1 MTNISTTEDSR
12 LAIII
17 RLERLAMAARYL
29 AMAALLSLFMLGQF
43 EESVRNVALVT
54 AVVLLHNGFVH
65 TVLWTRRYGLFQ
77 TPMNFLV
84 HLLMSTLVVLF
95 TGAENSD
102 FFVLYLFMLIGYT
115 AYSRRY
121 GMILLV
127 AVICCLSYG
136 AVFAVE
142 WFLKDLDLPLGIVSV
157 KLFSILIC
165 GWLVA
170 NISELLRLA
179 EDAAHD
185 RARELESSEAAL
197 RMILDS
203 TADPIMVYDEDENV
217 TDVNN
222 RACEFLKMPRDD
234 IIGRRFRTF
243 LFDDGTLDSMLAEVH
258 AKGDHHGE
266 QIFID
271 ADGHEWTVELHM
283 RSFRHGN
290 QGFFVVVAHDVT
302 EQKNLQEAAR
312 MANVNLARLNREL
325 QQVNV
330 LKTGLIKMVSQKLR
344 SPLTAILGYLD
355 LLLDEELGEL
365 LPEQRKGL
373 QTCRRS
379 TQRIFKLLDESFGDR
394 PGETMVGMPGTH
406 EGVLPARP
414 THLDSL

>member
-1 MTNISTTEDSR
+1 MTHVVTNQDSR

-17 RLERLAMAARYL
+17 KLERLAMAGRYL
-29 AMAALLSLFMLGQF
+29 AMMALLSLFMLGQF
-43 EESVRNVALVT
+43 EENLRNVALVT
-54 AVVLLHNGFVH
+54 VVVLAHNVFVH
-65 TVLWTRRYGLFQ
+65 TVLWTRRYSLFQ

-84 HLLMSTLVVLF
+84 HLLMSTLVIVF
-95 TGAENSD
+95 TGVENSD

-127 AVICCLSYG
+127 ALICCVSYG
-136 AVFAVE
+136 AVLAAE
-142 WFLKDLDLPLGIVSV
+142 WFLEGLDLPPGVVTL

-170 NISELLRLA
+170 NISELLRIA

-185 RARELESSEAAL
+185 RARELQSSEAAL

-203 TADPIMVYDEDENV
+203 TADPILVYDEDEKL
-217 TDVNN
+217 TDVNH
-222 RACEFLKMPRDD
+222 RACEFLKMTREEM
-234 IIGRRFRTF
+234 IGRPFRTV
-243 LFDDGTLDSMLAEVH
+243 LFDDGTLDSILAEVH

-271 ADGHEWTVELHM
+271 ADGHEWTVDLHM

-302 EQKNLQEAAR
+302 EQKNLQETAR
-312 MANVNLARLNREL
+312 LANVNLARLNREL
-325 QQVNV
+325 QQVNE
-330 LKTGLIKMVSQKLR
+330 LKTGLIRMVSQKLR

-365 LPEQRKGL
+365 LPEQRKSL

-379 TQRIFKLLDESFGDR
+379 TLRIFKLLDESFGGR
-394 PGETMVGMPGTH
+394 PADLTSVEP
-406 EGVLPARP
+406 EPRDKAFPASP

>member
-1 MTNISTTEDSR
+1 MTSISPTEDSR

-17 RLERLAMAARYL
+17 RLERLAMAGRYL
-29 AMAALLSLFMLGQF
+29 AMVALLSLFMLGQF
-43 EESVRNVALVT
+43 DESGRDIAFVT
-54 AVVLLHNGFVH
+54 AVVFMHNGFVH
-65 TVLWTRRYGLFQ
+65 TVLWTKRFSLFQ
-77 TPMNFLV
+77 TPLNFLV

-95 TGAENSD
+95 TGAEHSD

-121 GMILLV
+121 GMILLA
-127 AVICCLSYG
+127 AVICCFSYG
-136 AVFAVE
+136 AVLGAE
-142 WFLKDLDLPLGIVSV
+142 WVLEDLDLPIGAVSV
-157 KLFSILIC
+157 KLFSILVC

-185 RARELESSEAAL
+185 RARELQSSEAAL

-203 TADPIMVYDEDENV
+203 TADPIMVYDEDGNV

-222 RACEFLKMPRDD
+222 RACEFLNIPREE
-234 IIGRRFRTF
+234 IIGRPFRTF

-266 QIFID
+266 QVFID
-271 ADGHEWTVELHM
+271 AEGGEMTVELHM

-302 EQKNLQEAAR
+302 EQKNLHEAAR
-312 MANVNLARLNREL
+312 LGNVNLARLNREL
-325 QQVNV
+325 QQVNE
-330 LKTGLIKMVSQKLR
+330 LKTGLIRMVSQKLR

-365 LPEQRKGL
+365 LPDQRKSL

-379 TQRIFKLLDESFGDR
+379 TVRIFRLLDESFGGR
-394 PGETMVGMPGTH
+394 PADFAPATPEPHTSG
-406 EGVLPARP
+406 LPARS